1 MQVGKP
7 PWGTHSPTNSRSIIL
22 HWERS
27 RHDPLLLRLCL
38 SSVASSG
45 LDSSVWRSVVKW
57 KMLAGSYRRTIHGR
71 QRHLPFA
78 RPVKQSK
85 PSSVASRQIQT
96 SIAASQMMSHPRDSE
111 NCWQGCSS
119 QLLVFS
125 WLYENPIR
133 IHPQRHSWRTSEEK
147 MKYCTDLLH
156 KIYASMINRWWFL
169 AFCVPGLHE
178 KPPWTCRLWFL
189 ELTWVAI
196 HRPSKMRSLFV
207 L

>member
-1 MQVGKP
+1 MLGLSAIRKFHFNHPQPFLFNHYAPRRTDPNRGHPDVACSTAMLP
-7 PWGTHSPTNSRSIIL
+7 QCRQSSQSMLTHSPTNSRSIIVNL
-22 HWERS
+22 IHFFFT
-27 RHDPLLLRLCL
+27 DLDTILLLNRLCL

-111 NCWQGCSS
+111 NSWQGRSS

-125 WLYENPIR
+125 
-133 IHPQRHSWRTSEEK
+133 
-147 MKYCTDLLH
+147 
-156 KIYASMINRWWFL
+156 
-169 AFCVPGLHE
+169 
-178 KPPWTCRLWFL
+178 
-189 ELTWVAI
+189 
-196 HRPSKMRSLFV
+196 
-207 L
+207 

>member
-1 MQVGKP
+1 MWASPHGGPTRP
-7 PWGTHSPTNSRSIIL
+7 PTAGPSWSTSSTSSSL
-22 HWERS
+22 LQDLEK
-27 RHDPLLLRLCL
+27 DPLLLRLCL

-111 NCWQGCSS
+111 NCWQGRSS

-125 WLYENPIR
+125 SLY
-133 IHPQRHSWRTSEEK
+133 
-147 MKYCTDLLH
+147 MK
-156 KIYASMINRWWFL
+156 I
-169 AFCVPGLHE
+169 P
-178 KPPWTCRLWFL
+178 
-189 ELTWVAI
+189 
-196 HRPSKMRSLFV
+196 
-207 L
+207 